1 MFSSACKK
9 TFPYYWW
16 LVGVLFIFVPSL
28 LSQDTKPT
36 IQTEIVPDQLSLNMT
51 ANLTV
56 TVNCSV
62 AAQDQ
67 TLHVTS
73 PPDFTVS
80 PSSSPVCSSTG
91 INIERFVVQTPHT
104 YLPPANW
111 TFVAFVSDKNG
122 QLAAVTCALKYGAGL
137 SLMYYF
143 ILGILGIAIGYSAR
157 LVVDSLNALPK
168 PVLPAAAAAGV
179 GGGAPDLGWVSTFI
193 KTHYYLMD
201 FLVTLIL
208 GFLALVALVKDN
220 HAPDSG
226 LYWYSALGLG
236 FGIGLLTNSDLVT
249 RLRTK

>member
-1 MFSSACKK
+1 M
-9 TFPYYWW
+9 
-16 LVGVLFIFVPSL
+16 
-28 LSQDTKPT
+28 
-36 IQTEIVPDQLSLNMT
+36 
-51 ANLTV
+51 
-56 TVNCSV
+56 
-62 AAQDQ
+62 
-67 TLHVTS
+67 
-73 PPDFTVS
+73 
-80 PSSSPVCSSTG
+80 
-91 INIERFVVQTPHT
+91 
-104 YLPPANW
+104 
-111 TFVAFVSDKNG
+111 AF
-122 QLAAVTCALKYGAGL
+122 
-137 SLMYYF
+137 
-143 ILGILGIAIGYSAR
+143 SAR